1 MQYIAKL
8 TREAG
13 RWLVDFPDCPGCQT
27 FGDTKAEALSLAAE
41 ALEGWLETHL
51 EFGDV
56 PPRPRA
62 RRGGVPIDV
71 ASGLDIAIQ
80 LRWLRDDLGLSQAE
94 LAKRVGVS
102 QQQIAKLEKPTSNPT
117 IRTLVELT
125 EKLGSQV
132 LIHLGPPAVTRKGV
146 IGNRHRASALSSQSR
161 GTAGRSTSSGGA
173 HSA

>member
-13 RWLVDFPDCPGCQT
+13 RWLVELPDCPGCQT
-27 FGDTKAEALSLAAE
+27 FGDTKEEALAMAAE

-71 ASGLDIAIQ
+71 PPGLDVAIQ
-80 LRWLRDDLGLSQAE
+80 LRWLRDALGLSQAE

-117 IRTLVELT
+117 IHTLVELT
-125 EKLGSQV
+125 EKLGSRV
-132 LIHLGPPAVTRKGV
+132 LISLGPPTATRKGL
-146 IGNRHRASALSSQSR
+146 IGHRPHAPGPTRTSR
-161 GTAGRSTSSGGA
+161 RSTGSGGA

>member
-13 RWLVDFPDCPGCQT
+13 HWLVEFPDCPGCQT
-27 FGDTKAEALSLAAE
+27 FGDTKEEGLAMAAE

-71 ASGLDIAIQ
+71 PPRLNVAIQ

-94 LAKRVGVS
+94 FAKRVGVS

-125 EKLGSQV
+125 EKLGARV
-132 LIHLGPPAVTRKGV
+132 LIRLGPPTTTRKGL
-146 IGNRHRASALSSQSR
+146 IGHRPRASSPSR
-161 GTAGRSTSSGGA
+161 GARKASGSGGA

>member
-1 MQYIAKL
+1 M
-8 TREAG
+8 
-13 RWLVDFPDCPGCQT
+13 
-27 FGDTKAEALSLAAE
+27 AAE

-71 ASGLDIAIQ
+71 PPRLDVAIQ

-94 LAKRVGVS
+94 FAKRVGVS

-125 EKLGSQV
+125 EKLGARV
-132 LIHLGPPAVTRKGV
+132 LIRLGPPAATRKGL
-146 IGNRHRASALSSQSR
+146 IRHRPRASSQSR
-161 GTAGRSTSSGGA
+161 SAGKASGSGGA